1 MRMKD
6 FPLPLRM
13 LSRDWRAGELR
24 VLLLAIAVAV
34 ASVTSVGFFAD
45 RVRVAL
51 ARQAH
56 QLLGADVVLTADHP
70 WKPELRD
77 EAARR
82 GLRLAENSGFISM
95 ARRGEQAQLASV
107 KAASE
112 GDPLRGRLRIAAA
125 IGAEDREIDSAP
137 APGSAWID
145 ERMALALG
153 AKVGEDIELGEAT
166 LRVGAILT
174 MEPDRGASFFN
185 IAPRLL
191 MRLEDVPR
199 TQLIQTGSRVWYTL
213 LAAGEPEAVERFEK
227 WVAPRLARGE
237 SLQSLAN
244 ARPEIRASLDRA
256 ERFIGLTALLAVILA
271 SVAISL
277 STRRYSERHLD
288 GYAIMRCFGA
298 TQARLFSLFA
308 WEFGAL
314 GLLASVAGCALGF
327 AAQWAIGL
335 VLADLIPV
343 GLPQPSPLPALQGL
357 LIGMTLLLGF
367 ALPPLLSLKNV
378 PALRVIRRDVGAPR
392 QSALLAYALGYAA
405 LATLLV
411 WQAGEARL
419 GLIVLGGFSA
429 AIALF
434 SALAYSALQL
444 LGRLAHGAGPAWRYG
459 LASLRRRARTNTVQI
474 IALALGIAALLLL
487 SFTRED
493 LLATWRTKLP
503 PDAPNRFI
511 VNIQPEQVQ
520 PLAELFAQNRLTVPE
535 TYPMVRG
542 RYVELNG
549 KPIDANGYDER
560 SRRMVEREFNLSYAS
575 AAPGHNRIEAGRE
588 FDRED
593 LARGA
598 FSVEDGIAR
607 SLGWKIGDT
616 LTWQVAGANV
626 SATIVNLRKLDWDSM
641 RVNFFVIGT
650 PGLLREAPTSYVT
663 SFHLRSG
670 EAPFA
675 NRVAQRFPNMTV
687 IDMSVILRQA
697 QGIMEQV
704 IRAVQFV
711 FLFAVGA
718 GLLVLY
724 AALLATQDERTQE
737 AAVMRALGATRAQ
750 VIAAQRAEFAA
761 LGLLAGALAAAAA
774 AAIGFL
780 IADQVFHFPYRINH
794 WVWLAGPALGLA
806 CVAVNAIAGARA
818 ALARPPIVAL
828 REV

>member
-1 MRMKD
+1 MKM
-6 FPLPLRM
+6 FSLSLRM
-13 LSRDWRAGELR
+13 LARDWRAGELR

-45 RVRVAL
+45 RVRQAL
-51 ARQAH
+51 SREAH
-56 QLLGADVVLTADHP
+56 QLLGADLVLSADHP
-70 WKPELRD
+70 WTPALRD
-77 EAARR
+77 EVARR
-82 GLRLAENSGFISM
+82 GLRVAENSSFISM

-107 KAASE
+107 KAVSE
-112 GDPLRGRLRIAAA
+112 GYPLRGRLRIASAV
-125 IGAEDREIDSAP
+125 GVEDREIDAVP
-137 APGSAWID
+137 APGSVWMD
-145 ERMALALG
+145 ERLALAL
-153 AKVGEDIELGEAT
+153 AVRVGEAIDLGEAT
-166 LRVGAILT
+166 LEVGAILT

-191 MRLEDVPR
+191 MRLDDVPR
-199 TQLIQTGSRVWYTL
+199 TGLIRTGSRVRYTL
-213 LAAGEPEAVERFEK
+213 LAAGEAEAVDRFEK
-227 WVAPRLARGE
+227 WVAPRLGRGE
-237 SLQSLAN
+237 SAQSLSN

-271 SVAISL
+271 SVAIAL

-288 GYAIMRCFGA
+288 GYAIMRCLGA
-298 TQARLFSLFA
+298 TQPRLFALFA

-314 GLLASVAGCALGF
+314 GLLASAAGCALGF
-327 AAQWAIGL
+327 AAQWVIGRL
-335 VLADLIPV
+335 VADLIPV
-343 GLPQPSPLPALQGL
+343 GLLQPSPLPALQGL
-357 LIGMTLLLGF
+357 AIGMTLLLGF

-378 PALRVIRRDVGAPR
+378 PALRVIRRDVGAPK
-392 QSALLAYALGYAA
+392 QGALLAYGLGF
-405 LATLLV
+405 ATTGALLV

-419 GLIVLGGFSA
+419 GLIVLGGFTG
-429 AIALF
+429 ALLVF
-434 SALAYSALQL
+434 WAVAYSALQL
-444 LGRLAHGAGPAWRYG
+444 LGRVARGAGLTWRYG

-474 IALALGIAALLLL
+474 IALSLGIAALLLL
-487 SFTRED
+487 TFTRAD
-493 LLATWRTKLP
+493 LLETWRAKIP
-503 PDAPNRFI
+503 PQAPDRFI

-520 PLAELFAQNRLTVPE
+520 PLAELFAQNRLPLPE

-549 KPIDANGYDER
+549 RPVDANGYDER
-560 SRRMVEREFNLSYAS
+560 SRRLVEREFNLSYMNAI
-575 AAPGHNRIEAGRE
+575 PRDNRIDAGRA
-588 FDRED
+588 FDGED

-607 SLGWKIGDT
+607 SLGWKIGDV
-616 LTWQVAGANV
+616 LTWQVAGKTV
-626 SATIVNLRKLDWDSM
+626 SAPIVNLRMLDWDSM

-650 PGLLREAPTSYVT
+650 PDLLREAPTSFVT
-663 SFHLRSG
+663 GFHLGARDTQ
-670 EAPFA
+670 FV
-675 NRVAQRFPNMTV
+675 NRVAQKFPNVTV
-687 IDMSVILRQA
+687 IDMTVILRQA
-697 QGIMEQV
+697 QSVMEQV

-724 AALLATQDERTQE
+724 ASLLATQDERIQE

-761 LGLLAGALAAAAA
+761 LGAIAGVLAAAAA

-780 IADQVFHFPYRINH
+780 IADQVFHFPYRLNH
-794 WVWLAGPALGLA
+794 WIWLAGPALGLV
-806 CVAVNAIAGARA
+806 CVTINAIAGARA